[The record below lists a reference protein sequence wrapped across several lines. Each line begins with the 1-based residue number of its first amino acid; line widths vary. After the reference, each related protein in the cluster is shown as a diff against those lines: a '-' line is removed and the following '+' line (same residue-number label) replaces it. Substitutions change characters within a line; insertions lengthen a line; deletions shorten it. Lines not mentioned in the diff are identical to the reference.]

1 MPELPDLQ
9 VFSHNLDKQLSG
21 KVVKEVKLKNSKKAK
36 DSAAAFKKALEG
48 EKLEKVYREGK
59 ELRFRFKSDVVLGMH
74 LMLHGKL
81 YFFEEENANKHPV
94 LELLFD
100 DGSGLVLTD
109 YQGMA
114 RPSLNPEEAAV
125 PDALSEEM
133 TVKYLEQQLG
143 KKKTAVKK
151 LLLDQH
157 IIRGIGNAYADEI
170 LWEAGISPFSVSNKI
185 PAAKIKVLHAAIR
198 KVLKDAEKNIRK
210 AHPNI
215 IAGEVRDFLKIHR
228 PKQTHSPTGG
238 SIEQQALNGRKTYYT
253 DEQKLFE

>member
-21 KVVKEVKLKNSKKAK
+21 KKVTQVQLKNAKKAK
-36 DSAAAFKKALEG
+36 QSAAAFKKALEG
-48 EKLEKVYREGK
+48 NKLKEVYREGK
-59 ELRFRFKSDVVLGMH
+59 ELRFRFKDDVILGMH

-81 YFFEEENANKHPV
+81 FYYEAENPNKHTI

-100 DGSGLVLTD
+100 DNSGLALTD

-114 RPSLNPEEAAV
+114 VASLNPEETGV
-125 PDALSEEM
+125 PDALSDEM
-133 TVKYLEQQLG
+133 TADFLKETLA
-143 KKKTAVKK
+143 KKKTIIKK

-170 LWEAGISPFSVSNKI
+170 LWVAGISPFSVSNKI
-185 PAAKIKVLHAAIR
+185 PAAKVKALHKAIH

-210 AHPNI
+210 AHPDI
-215 IAGEVRDFLKIHR
+215 IAGEVRDFLKIHS
-228 PKQTHSPTGG
+228 PKQTLSPTGAT
-238 SIEQQALNGRKTYYT
+238 IEQQALNGRKTYYT
-253 DEQKLFE
+253 AEQELFE